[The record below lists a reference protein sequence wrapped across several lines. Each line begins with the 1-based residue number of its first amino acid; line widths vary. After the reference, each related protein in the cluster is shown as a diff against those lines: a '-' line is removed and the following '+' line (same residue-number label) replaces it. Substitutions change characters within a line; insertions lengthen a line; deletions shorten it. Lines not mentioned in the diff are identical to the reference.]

1 MRPTSRIAGL
11 TARIAARLRAARERA
26 GLTQY
31 QLAGG
36 LGLNHRQIVTR
47 IENGQRSL
55 TAEELIRA
63 MDLLGVDLDYFT
75 DPFRLE
81 GEGEFAFRTGTD
93 VASAAVD
100 EFERRAGRWIAMY
113 RELCRERERER
124 RPRWLE
130 LKLSLTRHSSFEDAL
145 DAGEAFAERMELGDC
160 PAVALRSALED
171 RLDIL
176 VLDVDAPP
184 GIESAAVRARGLKCI
199 LVNRHEDE
207 GHRNYGMAHGLF
219 RLLTWDAIPPDRLE
233 PVRVPRRGR
242 GWLVARLAESFATA
256 LLMPWAVVRRNLGLG
271 QDPEDIL
278 SPPEPEG
285 IVSLGE
291 LTRMSPGEWA
301 RVKRSGDLHARL
313 VEGAEELRVSVEAY
327 VRRLRRLYLLSREE
341 ADGLDDQHVVAS
353 DPALRGSA
361 EIPAFSAE
369 FVRCVAHALE
379 AGGLSTKRAASVL
392 DLSLPELASL
402 LRSYGHRADFE
413 E

>member
-1 MRPTSRIAGL
+1 
-11 TARIAARLRAARERA
+11 
-26 GLTQY
+26 
-31 QLAGG
+31 
-36 LGLNHRQIVTR
+36 
-47 IENGQRSL
+47 
-55 TAEELIRA
+55 
-63 MDLLGVDLDYFT
+63 
-75 DPFRLE
+75 
-81 GEGEFAFRTGTD
+81 
-93 VASAAVD
+93 
-100 EFERRAGRWIAMY
+100 
-113 RELCRERERER
+113 
-124 RPRWLE
+124 
-130 LKLSLTRHSSFEDAL
+130 
-145 DAGEAFAERMELGDC
+145 MELEDC
-160 PAVALRSALED
+160 PAAALRSALED

-199 LVNRHEDE
+199 LVNRHEPE

-233 PVRVPRRGR
+233 PVRVPRRGK

-256 LLMPWAVVRRNLGLG
+256 LVMPWSVVRRHLGLG
-271 QDPEDIL
+271 QDPDDIVSAL
-278 SPPEPEG
+278 EPEG
-285 IVSLGE
+285 IVSPGE
-291 LTRMSPGEWA
+291 PSRMSPGEWA

-327 VRRLRRLYLLSREE
+327 VRRLRRLDLLSREE
-341 ADGLDDQHVVAS
+341 VAGLDDQHVVAS

-379 AGGLSTKRAASVL
+379 AGGLPTKRAASVL